1 MSLMKKRVIALLLSL
16 VLVICAVPFAFAEDE
31 TEFVPEPSFY
41 VSEES
46 RLTGMGYY
54 DLHDGDEI
62 AVGELAGNRVL
73 GMNLA
78 EELGALLHGH
88 LEDIVAGRHRQ
99 RGTEALYGLVS
110 VSRDLNHVLRS
121 GTRLGERI
129 GCLLEQPEL
138 VGGGGVLENVL
149 GFLGRRDRIIRFVL
163 PVLAAG
169 TST

>member
-1 MSLMKKRVIALLLSL
+1 M
-16 VLVICAVPFAFAEDE
+16 
-31 TEFVPEPSFY
+31 
-41 VSEES
+41 
-46 RLTGMGYY
+46 
-54 DLHDGDEI
+54 
-62 AVGELAGNRVL
+62 NRVL
-73 GMNLA
+73 AFADRNRKEILRDPLSYIFCLAFPLAMLVVMTLVNASIPKESGMTVFRIDNLA
-78 EELGALLHGH
+78 EEVGALLHGH

-169 TST
+169 TSA